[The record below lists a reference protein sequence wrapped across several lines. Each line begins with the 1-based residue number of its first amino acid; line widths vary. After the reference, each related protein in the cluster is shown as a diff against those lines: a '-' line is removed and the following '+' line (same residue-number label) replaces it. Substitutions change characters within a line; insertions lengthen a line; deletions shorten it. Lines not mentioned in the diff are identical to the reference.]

1 MRVDGKGKVIYILTE
16 RGEARLSLKRGAP
29 SPSVLPYTLLTF
41 PLITFSS
48 PSHCI
53 SGLLLSYPSKLLT
66 LPMRILKMKMRELL
80 PLPDADEYDDEGG
93 DRPDLELTPVY
104 LNPNFQK
111 LHFTLVFLR

>member
-1 MRVDGKGKVIYILTE
+1 
-16 RGEARLSLKRGAP
+16 
-29 SPSVLPYTLLTF
+29 
-41 PLITFSS
+41 
-48 PSHCI
+48 
-53 SGLLLSYPSKLLT
+53 
-66 LPMRILKMKMRELL
+66 MRILKMKMRELL